1 LLGVRGAIPGA
12 NNNQQHRE
20 RTMKQ
25 LIQWTGGFA
34 LAGVLCFAAQDD
46 KALAGYVDFGK
57 LAAPASGGEFVE
69 VQISSNLIGMAAR
82 LVEKSE
88 PEVGEVIRGLKL
100 IRVNVIG
107 LTDENRAEMQKRVKT
122 IRGELDAQKWERI
135 VTAQKE
141 NEDVGIYLK
150 MRGEEAVEGLVVTVL
165 SGNKE
170 AVLVNIVGNIQPD
183 KIALIGE
190 RFNIEPLKEI
200 GGSMPKK

>member
-1 LLGVRGAIPGA
+1 MQRIGGAIPDE
-12 NNNQQHRE
+12 NNNQQDRE
-20 RTMKQ
+20 RIMKQ
-25 LIQWTGGFA
+25 LIQLTGGFA

-69 VQISSNLIGMAAR
+69 VRISSNLIGMAAR

-107 LTDENRAEMQKRVKT
+107 LTDENRAEMQKRVKA
-122 IRGELDAQKWERI
+122 IRDELDDQKWERI
-135 VTAQKE
+135 VTAQQKD
-141 NEDVGIYLK
+141 EDVGVYLK
-150 MRGEEAVEGLVVTVL
+150 MRGEEAVEGVVVTVL

-183 KIALIGE
+183 KIAMIGE
-190 RFNIEPLKEI
+190 RFDIDPLKEL
-200 GGSMPKK
+200 GEKLPKK

>member
-1 LLGVRGAIPGA
+1 
-12 NNNQQHRE
+12 
-20 RTMKQ
+20 MKHLTQ
-25 LIQWTGGFA
+25 LTCGFA
-34 LAGVLCFAAQDD
+34 LAGVLGFAAQDD

-69 VQISSNLIGMAAR
+69 VQINSNLIGMAAR

-88 PEVGEVIRGLKL
+88 PQVAEVIRGLKL

-107 LTDENRAEMQKRVKT
+107 LTDENRAEIQQRVKK
-122 IRGELDAQKWERI
+122 IRAELDDQKWERI
-135 VTAQKE
+135 VTAQKKD
-141 NEDVGIYLK
+141 EDVGIYLK

-165 SGNKE
+165 TGNKE

-200 GGSMPKK
+200 GESVPKK

>member
-1 LLGVRGAIPGA
+1 
-12 NNNQQHRE
+12 
-20 RTMKQ
+20 MKQ
-25 LIQWTGGFA
+25 LIQLTGGFA

-46 KALAGYVDFGK
+46 KSLAGYVDFGK

-69 VQISSNLIGMAAR
+69 VQIGSNLIGMAAR

-88 PEVGEVIRGLKL
+88 PQVAEVIRGLKL

>member
-1 LLGVRGAIPGA
+1 
-12 NNNQQHRE
+12 
-20 RTMKQ
+20 MKQ
-25 LIQWTGGFA
+25 LTQLTCGFA
-34 LAGVLCFAAQDD
+34 LAGVLCIAAQDD
-46 KALAGYVDFGK
+46 KALVGYVDFGK
-57 LAAPASGGEFVE
+57 LAASASGGEFVE

-88 PEVGEVIRGLKL
+88 PEIGEVIRGLKL

-107 LTDENRAEMQKRVKT
+107 LTDENRAEIQQRVKT
-122 IRGELDAQKWERI
+122 IRGELDDQKWERI
-135 VTAQKE
+135 VTAQQKD
-141 NEDVGIYLK
+141 EDVGVYLK

-183 KIALIGE
+183 KIAMVGE

-200 GGSMPKK
+200 GEKMPKK